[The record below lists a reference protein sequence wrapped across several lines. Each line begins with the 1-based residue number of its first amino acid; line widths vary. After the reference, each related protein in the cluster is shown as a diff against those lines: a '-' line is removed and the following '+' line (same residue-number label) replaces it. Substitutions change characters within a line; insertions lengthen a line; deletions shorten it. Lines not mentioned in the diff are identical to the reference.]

1 MQTYVVQR
9 IHRPKPSTTAAT
21 QDGMCK
27 ECVGSSQREVV
38 NRTLT
43 DALNGCVATILLANI
58 YVYVYV
64 YVYVYAYV
72 YVYVC
77 T

>member
-1 MQTYVVQR
+1 M
-9 IHRPKPSTTAAT
+9 
-21 QDGMCK
+21 
-27 ECVGSSQREVV
+27 